1 MLQQHQ
7 GYYEIDSSSND
18 GSPSSGGAGVDS
30 CPNSTP
36 FSVKDILNMVDQGNQ
51 YLGCHIEG

>member
-1 MLQQHQ
+1 MLQQP

-18 GSPSSGGAGVDS
+18 GSPTSGVDS
-30 CPNSTP
+30 CANSTP